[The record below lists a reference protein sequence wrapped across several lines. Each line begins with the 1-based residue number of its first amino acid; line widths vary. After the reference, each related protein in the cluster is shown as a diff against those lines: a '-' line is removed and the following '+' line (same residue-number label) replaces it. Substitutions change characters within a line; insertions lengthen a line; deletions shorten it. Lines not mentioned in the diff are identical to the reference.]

1 VLEVKPEPVSGPARP
16 DPQAGLSIAEAARR
30 TGVSVHTLRYY
41 ERAGLVVTAVDRT
54 AGGRRRYHQLDLDW
68 IVICTR
74 LRATGMPI
82 RTIRCYAELVSA
94 GPGNE
99 QERLALLE
107 AHRAEVTARLARTR
121 ENLKLIDH
129 KIDVY
134 RRRRRPPVGAQP
146 PGGFPLSRSAASPPP
161 RHDGFSA
168 SLRTTPA
175 TARMCRTGGMTWRR
189 GQRHRRRPS
198 TSTQTA
204 PVGYRVFHSSLR
216 PSAIT
221 MPVLA
226 PGGGA
231 DEGPGYGARAS
242 AGTRPGTLRFLL
254 EMGHHGHDVVY
265 QVCQRGD
272 PRDASGETFEDAPD
286 LVPLRRR
293 CCHLHPG
300 GQCVLPDTP
309 GILQRFLIKSEP
321 VNKFVKGHQGIFRP
335 WPCGVCSGMFIS
347 PG

>member
-16 DPQAGLSIAEAARR
+16 EPQAGLSIAEAARR

-82 RTIRCYAELVSA
+82 RTIRRYAELVSA

-134 RRRRRPPVGAQP
+134 RGRLAAGDADRLWAPSRRAG
-146 PGGFPLSRSAASPPP
+146 P
-161 RHDGFSA
+161 R
-168 SLRTTPA
+168 
-175 TARMCRTGGMTWRR
+175 
-189 GQRHRRRPS
+189 
-198 TSTQTA
+198 
-204 PVGYRVFHSSLR
+204 
-216 PSAIT
+216 
-221 MPVLA
+221 
-226 PGGGA
+226 
-231 DEGPGYGARAS
+231 
-242 AGTRPGTLRFLL
+242 
-254 EMGHHGHDVVY
+254 
-265 QVCQRGD
+265 
-272 PRDASGETFEDAPD
+272 
-286 LVPLRRR
+286 
-293 CCHLHPG
+293 
-300 GQCVLPDTP
+300 
-309 GILQRFLIKSEP
+309 
-321 VNKFVKGHQGIFRP
+321 
-335 WPCGVCSGMFIS
+335 
-347 PG
+347 